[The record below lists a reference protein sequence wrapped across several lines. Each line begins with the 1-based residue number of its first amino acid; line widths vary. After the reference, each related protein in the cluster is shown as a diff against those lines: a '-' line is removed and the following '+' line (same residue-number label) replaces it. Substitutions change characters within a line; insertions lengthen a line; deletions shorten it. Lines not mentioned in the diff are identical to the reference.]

1 MFRRVNKIAVIGI
14 TYPQAMDYLDP
25 YLHSL
30 ENQTNKNFD
39 LVIGNSGLKE
49 IDSFITKYK
58 IKSHVIPVNGTIMQ
72 NRKILI
78 DWALSQGYEFVIS
91 TDCDDYIALNRV
103 EVCEKLLRKNQIVV
117 NDLDIANERGK
128 VLDQHYLNK
137 RIKNNS
143 KICSNDII
151 NYNIMGLGNTSAS
164 TEVMSKII
172 NTIGDTNVI
181 ALDWLLWSQA
191 LLDGCQAIFTSETS
205 TIYRI
210 HISNTAGL
218 PQKIDSPNV
227 LKGIK
232 VKRDHY
238 RQLSE
243 ENERYNNLYLN
254 FNKIHKRSADK
265 SWLNDY
271 IEKLIINKIDYPFW
285 WENIRILK

>member
-1 MFRRVNKIAVIGI
+1 M
-14 TYPQAMDYLDP
+14 
-25 YLHSL
+25 
-30 ENQTNKNFD
+30 KNY
-39 LVIGNSGLKE
+39 K
-49 IDSFITKYK
+49 FI
-58 IKSHVIPVNGTIMQ
+58 N
-72 NRKILI
+72 ILI
-78 DWALSQGYEFVIS
+78 IAKLIKK
-91 TDCDDYIALNRV
+91 YI
-103 EVCEKLLRKNQIVV
+103 
-117 NDLDIANERGK
+117 
-128 VLDQHYLNK
+128 
-137 RIKNNS
+137 IKNN
-143 KICSNDII
+143 IVR
-151 NYNIMGLGNTSAS
+151 G
-164 TEVMSKII
+164 
-172 NTIGDTNVI
+172 
-181 ALDWLLWSQA
+181 
-191 LLDGCQAIFTSETS
+191 SETS

-218 PQKIDSPNV
+218 PQKIDRPNV